1 MLERGSVASLLAS
14 FYMAPTR
21 CPHCGHGL
29 SDTLGLEV
37 LAAACGTRSIDEL
50 VELMVRSLSEGASVT
65 YQRTL
70 ADHVALLAP
79 PTTFARAC
87 TFVGNIPSALMY
99 IPQRYFILFLDETN
113 FVSESQAYAL
123 AVQYITT
130 GARFELSEE
139 NIECVLDS
147 VRFLWLNVGL
157 VESEIERLELG
168 LSAAIGSPK
177 GLLVPKALLARL
189 TQTLRFK
196 SMVMHVASG
205 QPERCVKDPPPL
217 SSLPPVLQD
226 QDHPIV
232 KELQRY
238 RRSYGFLPRTVRD
251 QPPQAMTTP
260 TLVLLQPLCV

>member
-1 MLERGSVASLLAS
+1 MNSMKNVEDALEMKVKLQNTVHHLSSQLEATNGAMADLKAQLAKSKQELEQANGAREIAKKQLHDEMAKGIIREGAERQRMLERGSVASLLAS

-157 VESEIERLELG
+157 N
-168 LSAAIGSPK
+168 
-177 GLLVPKALLARL
+177 
-189 TQTLRFK
+189 
-196 SMVMHVASG
+196 
-205 QPERCVKDPPPL
+205 
-217 SSLPPVLQD
+217 VL
-226 QDHPIV
+226 H
-232 KELQRY
+232 
-238 RRSYGFLPRTVRD
+238 
-251 QPPQAMTTP
+251 
-260 TLVLLQPLCV
+260 